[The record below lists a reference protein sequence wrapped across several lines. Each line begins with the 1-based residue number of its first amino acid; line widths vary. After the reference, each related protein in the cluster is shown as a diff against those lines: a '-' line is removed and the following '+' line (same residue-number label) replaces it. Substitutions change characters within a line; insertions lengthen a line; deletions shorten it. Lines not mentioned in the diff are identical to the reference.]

1 MKAPSPQNC
10 IIPKG
15 FIFLLFIGFC
25 SPAFAQIK
33 KGEKLM
39 QQGLYTEAVKPLKK
53 EFYGSSKEPK
63 AGILLAKCY
72 YELRQY
78 SDALEVMNSIEE
90 SSITDAEDRRF
101 YADVFIV
108 NDDFSSAYVELI
120 RILSDDPS
128 DPTTY
133 MWLDKVTNLL
143 AWDSIPNGSK
153 VNTIAGIN
161 SVYNE
166 YAPYITADGDLI
178 FVCDANTVQTV
189 FPSSYNNQNLHLY
202 YQTKTSER
210 NENQVNRP
218 VMLMKK
224 REYYYHDG
232 PMDYWT
238 NHGKYAFTLR
248 DIDSPDQ
255 RIGIY
260 FSTFSGKEEDLIP
273 FKFNEKFNT
282 GHPSF
287 CRDGDRII
295 FASDRPGGYG
305 QMDLWYSDWVKDT
318 WTEPV
323 NMGPIINTPFNEV
336 FPNYFE
342 NRLYFSSDRRDMGY
356 GALDIYY
363 ANELLGYNQ
372 IYNLRAPINSAYDD
386 FAPTFGNDYQG
397 YFSSSRLDGTGGDDI
412 YGFSFKP
419 VQTTI
424 PLTNLQIVDAELPS
438 GTPVEIKDQAGNIV
452 VTTVTNDAGRISAE
466 NLNSDEVYT
475 LSVKGVDLK
484 PGAELHVLSKAGLL
498 VTAFKRARQRE
509 FDFQLLP
516 QQDHKV
522 SSEDNTDYSV
532 LKYNI
537 DGQLIAAQDVDLSN
551 VKVSVKS
558 PNGDVL
564 GTTTTSEKGKFTIEG
579 INSGE
584 EYTIETLGLTAPH
597 QVDVYGKSGAIE
609 QSLSPI
615 GANRFSYTRA
625 APPATWME
633 SSEIRVQRVMAA
645 LSNGKPS
652 DSEEITLFNE
662 ADSVVAHP
670 AFNTDNLLMLG
681 SLIAGRAYRL
691 NLPERTLI
699 AEDRLYIIGHSGDT
713 LQTIRPFDANNYF
726 FEYMLNSDFGGLE
739 SPQPIK
745 DELDENP
752 QVVYKMKIENFDLP
766 GGTAFWLQVANQPPF
781 DTIMGSDKGIVLLRN
796 IKPDVEYQ
804 LVLADTTFT
813 QNKLM
818 HIYDSGNQEA
828 TSGTSA
834 DYRIF
839 NFKLSVAGDELE
851 SLFNVGLAGRFVS
864 DNMNDKGMTIY
875 NSDSKKLAE
884 TYMTEPG
891 NFKFDALPRNE
902 KYIVKTVNS
911 DKNAKLRILPTQSKD
926 SVWVSR
932 AEDGNFYI
940 NMNNPESESL
950 TLVDQDKSDVTVG
963 EGIHFKLP
971 EVYYDF
977 NSYYLKANSRKSID
991 KLLVFLRDN
1000 PEVRVEIQSHTDSQG
1015 PESYNMLLSQRRADA
1030 VVEYLTDKGIAKSR
1044 LVAVGKGET
1053 ELTNKCKDGV
1063 PCTEAEHAVNRR
1075 TEFVILKGSK

>member
-1 MKAPSPQNC
+1 MKSPSPLNF
-10 IIPKG
+10 IIQKG
-15 FIFLLFIGFC
+15 CVLLLLVGFC
-25 SPAFAQIK
+25 SPAFAQLK

-39 QQGLYTEAVKPLKK
+39 QQGLYTEALKPLKK

-78 SDALEVMNSIEE
+78 PDALEVINAIEE
-90 SSITDAEDRRF
+90 SNLTDPEDRRF
-101 YADVFIV
+101 YADIFIA

-120 RILSDDPS
+120 KILSEDPS
-128 DPTTY
+128 DPKTY
-133 MWLDKVTNLL
+133 MWLDKVTDLL

-153 VNTIAGIN
+153 VNAIAGIN
-161 SVYNE
+161 SIYNE
-166 YAPYITADGDLI
+166 YAPYITTDGDLI

-202 YQTKTSER
+202 YQTKPSTKS
-210 NENQVNRP
+210 ENQVDRP

-238 NHGKYAFTLR
+238 NHAKYAFTLR
-248 DIDSPDQ
+248 HIDSPDQ

-273 FKFNEKFNT
+273 FKFNGSFNT
-282 GHPSF
+282 GHPAF
-287 CRDGDRII
+287 CRKGDRII

-305 QMDLWYSDWVKDT
+305 QMDLWYSDWVNDT

-323 NMGPIINTPFNEV
+323 NLGPIINTPFNEV
-336 FPNYFE
+336 FPDYFD

-363 ANELLGYNQ
+363 ANELLGYNE

-386 FAPTFGNDYQG
+386 FAPAFRNDYQG

-424 PLTNLQIVDAELPS
+424 PLTNLQIVATELPP
-438 GTPVEIKDQAGNIV
+438 GTPIEITDQAGNV
-452 VTTVTNDAGRISAE
+452 VLKTVTNEAGKISAE
-466 NLNSDEVYT
+466 NLNSEEIYT
-475 LSVKGVDLK
+475 LAVQGVDLK
-484 PGAELHVLSKAGLL
+484 PAAELNVLSKAGLL
-498 VTAFKRARQRE
+498 VAAFKQARQRE

-516 QQDHKV
+516 QRDNKFNK
-522 SSEDNTDYSV
+522 EDNTDYSV

-537 DGQLIAAQDVDLSN
+537 DGQLIAAKDVDLSN

-558 PNGDVL
+558 PNGTIL
-564 GTTTTSEKGKFTIEG
+564 ATTSTSEKGKFTIEG
-579 INSGE
+579 ISAGE
-584 EYTIETLGLTAPH
+584 EYMIETLGLTAPH

-615 GANRFSYTRA
+615 GTNRFSYTRA

-633 SSEIRVQRVMAA
+633 SAEIKVPHVVGI
-645 LSNGKPS
+645 LTKGKRT
-652 DSEEITLFNE
+652 DNEDITLFNNV
-662 ADSVVAHP
+662 DSVVANP
-670 AFNTDNLLMLG
+670 AFISDNRLMLG
-681 SLIAGRAYRL
+681 SLIAGKAYRL
-691 NLPERTLI
+691 QLPERTLV
-699 AEDRLYIIGHSGDT
+699 AEDRLYIVGQSGDT
-713 LQTIRPFDANNYF
+713 LQTIRPFDAHNYF

-739 SPQPIK
+739 SPLLIADKSNPIA
-745 DELDENP
+745 
-752 QVVYKMKIENFDLP
+752 QAVYKMKIDNFDLP
-766 GGTAFWLQVANQPPF
+766 TGTAFWLRTANKQPL
-781 DTIMGSDKGIVLLRN
+781 DTIMASDKGIVLLRN
-796 IKPDVEYQ
+796 IKPDIDYQ
-804 LVLADTTFT
+804 LVLSDTVFAE
-813 QNKLM
+813 NKSM
-818 HIYDSGNQEA
+818 HIYDSDNHEVASGN
-828 TSGTSA
+828 SN

-839 NFKLSVAGDELE
+839 NFRISGAADEHA
-851 SLFNVGLAGRFVS
+851 SLFNVGLEGRFVS
-864 DNMNDKGMTIY
+864 DIMGEKQMTIY
-875 NSDSKKLAE
+875 DSDSKKLTE
-884 TYMTEPG
+884 TYMTDHG
-891 NFKFDALPRNE
+891 NFRFDNIPSKE
-902 KYIVKTVNS
+902 KYIVKAVNS
-911 DKNAKLRILPTQSKD
+911 DKNAKLRILPAQSKD

-950 TLVDQDKSDVTVG
+950 TLIDQDKSEVAVG

-991 KLLVFLRDN
+991 KLLVFLKDN

-1015 PESYNMLLSQRRADA
+1015 PASYNMLLSQRRADA
-1030 VVEYLTDKGIAKSR
+1030 VVDYLSGKGIARNR

-1063 PCTEAEHAVNRR
+1063 PCTESEHGVNRR